1 MSFKQCAKCHGTIGV
16 RAKQCKHC
24 GHGETLYQKNGYV
37 TVLRP
42 GHPTAYRSGYALEHR
57 WMLYEMAIPMPK
69 GSHVHHKNGDRADN
83 RWSNLEVLTATD
95 HRIEHG
101 LGREKREEIVRLL
114 RAGEFQTDVA
124 RIVGCSQSHV
134 NRLAIDN
141 DIPRIARGK
150 NQYGVHSMP
159 SVLAA
164 QSANKEQIQSD
175 PYFVSER

>member
-1 MSFKQCAKCHGTIGV
+1 MTPYYQDDWVTIYHGDC
-16 RAKQCKHC
+16 R
-24 GHGETLYQKNGYV
+24 
-37 TVLRP
+37 
-42 GHPTAYRSGYALEHR
+42 
-57 WMLYEMAIPMPK
+57 
-69 GSHVHHKNGDRADN
+69 
-83 RWSNLEVLTATD
+83 
-95 HRIEHG
+95 
-101 LGREKREEIVRLL
+101 
-114 RAGEFQTDVA
+114 EFQTDVA